1 MTGLTEGDAKKFLQR
16 HLQRG
21 TVIVVGS
28 GLSCA
33 EGLPGMEELSTHLS
47 ATDPASRGIGVTS
60 SEWDSIAST
69 IRHKGV
75 EAALHEVSI
84 NEELTEFIRSE
95 TAKLFL
101 S

>member
-47 ATDPASRGIGVTS
+47 ATDRRVA
-60 SEWDSIAST
+60 
-69 IRHKGV
+69 
-75 EAALHEVSI
+75 
-84 NEELTEFIRSE
+84 
-95 TAKLFL
+95 
-101 S
+101 